1 MKNYYYQ
8 VINPT
13 TKEVINPC
21 YEPRENQDGV
31 EVPFKLLEK
40 GVQIVRVQAKEWNQ
54 IETLEDAMY
63 KLGLD
68 HPLVQVYRNNKY
80 LQEDSVKDVVAYL
93 KLRII
98 TAAINE
104 GWEPKFT
111 NYEIRWFPWFIIYT
125 AEELKELSD
134 EVRKRVVGRDGFY
147 ALYSSAGYASSYS
160 NTYDCV
166 RLAFESEEKAD
177 YAGRK
182 FISIYADYLL
192 PGVDE
197 LPPARCR

>member
-1 MKNYYYQ
+1 MKKFYYQ

-21 YEPRENQDGV
+21 YEPREDQDGV
-31 EVPFKLLEK
+31 AVPFKLLEK
-40 GVQIVRVQAKEWNQ
+40 GVQLRRVQAKEWNQ

-80 LQEDSVKDVVAYL
+80 LQEDSEKDVLAYL

-98 TAAINE
+98 TAAIND
-104 GWEPKFT
+104 GWEPKFI
-111 NYEIRWFPWFIIYT
+111 NDEIRWFPWFYIYT

-134 EVRKRVVGRDGFY
+134 EERKRVVGR
-147 ALYSSAGYASSYS
+147 AGGNAVSYGGLVFSRADSASSYS
-160 NTYDCV
+160 GTYDGV
-166 RLAFESEEKAD
+166 RLAFESKEKAD

-182 FISIYADYLL
+182 FIDIYADYLL
-192 PGVDE
+192 P
-197 LPPARCR
+197 

>member
-1 MKNYYYQ
+1 MKKFYYQ

-21 YEPRENQDGV
+21 YEPREDQDGV
-31 EVPFKLLEK
+31 AVPFKLLEK

-80 LQEDSVKDVVAYL
+80 LQEDSEKDVLAYL

-98 TAAINE
+98 TAAIND
-104 GWEPKFT
+104 GWEPKFQIGKD
-111 NYEIRWFPWFIIYT
+111 EIRWFPWFYIYT

-134 EVRKRVVGRDGFY
+134 EERKRVVGRAHVNAFSYGG
-147 ALYSSAGYASSYS
+147 LVYSFASGASSSSFS
-160 NTYDCV
+160 NGGV

-182 FISIYADYLL
+182 FIDIYADYLL
-192 PGVDE
+192 P
-197 LPPARCR
+197 

>member
-1 MKNYYYQ
+1 MKKFYYQ

-21 YEPRENQDGV
+21 YEPREDQDGV
-31 EVPFKLLEK
+31 AVPFKLLEK
-40 GVQIVRVQAKEWNQ
+40 GVQIVRVQAKEWNK

-80 LQEDSVKDVVAYL
+80 LQEDSEKDVLAYL

-98 TAAINE
+98 TAAIND

-111 NYEIRWFPWFIIYT
+111 NDEIRWFPWFYIYT

-134 EVRKRVVGRDGFY
+134 EERKRVVGRAGSDASSLGGLVCSDAGF
-147 ALYSSAGYASSYS
+147 ASSYS
-160 NTYDCV
+160 GSDGGV

-182 FISIYADYLL
+182 FIDIYADYLL
-192 PGVDE
+192 P
-197 LPPARCR
+197 

>member
-1 MKNYYYQ
+1 MKKFYYQ

-21 YEPRENQDGV
+21 YEPREDQDGV
-31 EVPFKLLEK
+31 AVPFKLLEK

-80 LQEDSVKDVVAYL
+80 LQEDSEKDVLAYL

-98 TAAINE
+98 TAAIND

-111 NYEIRWFPWFIIYT
+111 NDEIRWFPWFYIYT

-134 EVRKRVVGRDGFY
+134 EERKRVVGRANNNAGSNGG
-147 ALYSSAGYASSYS
+147 LVYSNADYASSDS
-160 NTYDCV
+160 DTNDGV
-166 RLAFESEEKAD
+166 RLAFESEEKAH

-182 FISIYADYLL
+182 FIDIYADYLL
-192 PGVDE
+192 P
-197 LPPARCR
+197 

>member
-1 MKNYYYQ
+1 MKKFYYQ

-21 YEPRENQDGV
+21 YEPREDQDGV
-31 EVPFKLLEK
+31 AVPFKLLEK

-80 LQEDSVKDVVAYL
+80 LQEDSEKDVLAYL

-98 TAAINE
+98 TAAIND

-111 NYEIRWFPWFIIYT
+111 NDEIRWFPWFYIYT

-134 EVRKRVVGRDGFY
+134 EERKRVVGRAVSY
-147 ALYSSAGYASSYS
+147 ANSNGGLVYSLAYVASSVS
-160 NTYDCV
+160 GAADGV

-182 FISIYADYLL
+182 FIDIYADYLL
-192 PGVDE
+192 P
-197 LPPARCR
+197 

>member
-1 MKNYYYQ
+1 MKKFYYQ

-21 YEPRENQDGV
+21 YEPREDQDGV
-31 EVPFKLLEK
+31 AVPFKLLEK

-80 LQEDSVKDVVAYL
+80 LQEDSEKDVLAYL

-98 TAAINE
+98 TAAIND

-111 NYEIRWFPWFIIYT
+111 NDELRWFPWFYIYT

-134 EVRKRVVGRDGFY
+134 EEIRRAYNDASYDGG
-147 ALYSSAGYASSYS
+147 LVYSGADYASSDS
-160 NTYDCV
+160 SENDGV

-182 FISIYADYLL
+182 FIDIYADYLL
-192 PGVDE
+192 P
-197 LPPARCR
+197 

>member
-1 MKNYYYQ
+1 MKKFYYQ

-13 TKEVINPC
+13 KKEVINPC
-21 YEPRENQDGV
+21 YEPREDQDGV
-31 EVPFKLLEK
+31 AVPFKLLEK
-40 GVQIVRVQAKEWNQ
+40 GVQIVRVQTKEWNQ

-80 LQEDSVKDVVAYL
+80 LQEDSEKDVLAYL

-98 TAAINE
+98 TTAIND

-111 NYEIRWFPWFIIYT
+111 NDEIRWFPWFYIYT

-134 EVRKRVVGRDGFY
+134 EERRRVVGRAY
-147 ALYSSAGYASSYS
+147 INAGSHGGLVCSHANYASSHSY
-160 NTYDCV
+160 TLDGV

-182 FISIYADYLL
+182 FIDIYADYML
-192 PGVDE
+192 P
-197 LPPARCR
+197 

>member
-1 MKNYYYQ
+1 MKKFYYQ

-21 YEPRENQDGV
+21 YEPREDQDGV
-31 EVPFKLLEK
+31 AVPFKLLEK

-80 LQEDSVKDVVAYL
+80 LQEDSEKDVLAYL

-98 TAAINE
+98 TAAIND

-111 NYEIRWFPWFIIYT
+111 NNEIRWFPWFYIYT

-134 EVRKRVVGRDGFY
+134 EERKRVVGR
-147 ALYSSAGYASSYS
+147 ASYSAFSSGGLVYSHAGNASSVS
-160 NTYDCV
+160 GTLGGV

-182 FISIYADYLL
+182 FIDIYADYLL
-192 PGVDE
+192 P
-197 LPPARCR
+197 

>member
-1 MKNYYYQ
+1 MKKFIYQ

-13 TKEVINPC
+13 TEEVINPC
-21 YEPRENQDGV
+21 YEPGEDQDSV
-31 EVPFKLLEK
+31 SVSFKLLEK
-40 GVQIVRVQAKEWNQ
+40 GVQIVRVQTKEWNQ

-68 HPLVQVYRNNKY
+68 DPLVQVYRNNKY
-80 LQEDSVKDVVAYL
+80 LQEDSEKDVLAYL

-98 TAAINE
+98 TAAIND

-111 NYEIRWFPWFIIYT
+111 EDEIRWFPWFYIYT

-134 EVRKRVVGRDGFY
+134 EERKRVVGRANFNANSNGG
-147 ALYSSAGYASSYS
+147 LVSSGANVASSYLFS
-160 NTYDCV
+160 GDGV

-182 FISIYADYLL
+182 FIDIYADYLL
-192 PGVDE
+192 P
-197 LPPARCR
+197 

>member
-1 MKNYYYQ
+1 MKKFYYQ

-13 TKEVINPC
+13 KKEVINPC
-21 YEPRENQDGV
+21 YEPREDQDGV
-31 EVPFKLLEK
+31 AVPFKLLEK
-40 GVQIVRVQAKEWNQ
+40 GVQIVRVQTKEWNQ

-80 LQEDSVKDVVAYL
+80 LQEDSEKDVLAYL
-93 KLRII
+93 KLRMI
-98 TAAINE
+98 TTAIND

-111 NYEIRWFPWFIIYT
+111 NDEIRWFPWFYIYT

-134 EVRKRVVGRDGFY
+134 EERRRVVGRAGY
-147 ALYSSAGYASSYS
+147 NAYSHGGLVCSHANYASSHSY
-160 NTYDCV
+160 TLDGV

-182 FISIYADYLL
+182 FIDIYADYML
-192 PGVDE
+192 P
-197 LPPARCR
+197 

>member
-1 MKNYYYQ
+1 MKKFYYQ

-21 YEPRENQDGV
+21 YEPREDQDGV
-31 EVPFKLLEK
+31 AVPFKLLEK

-80 LQEDSVKDVVAYL
+80 LQEDSEKDVLAYL

-98 TAAINE
+98 TAAIND

-111 NYEIRWFPWFIIYT
+111 NDEIRWFPWFYIYT

-134 EVRKRVVGRDGFY
+134 EERKRVVGRADFDANSLGGLVCSL
-147 ALYSSAGYASSYS
+147 ADAASSFSYS
-160 NTYDCV
+160 LVGV

-182 FISIYADYLL
+182 FIDIYADYLL
-192 PGVDE
+192 P
-197 LPPARCR
+197 

>member
-1 MKNYYYQ
+1 MKKFYYQ

-21 YEPRENQDGV
+21 YEPREDQDGMA
-31 EVPFKLLEK
+31 VPFKLLEK
-40 GVQIVRVQAKEWNQ
+40 GVQIVRVQAKEWKQ

-80 LQEDSVKDVVAYL
+80 LQEDSEKDVLAYL

-98 TAAINE
+98 TAAIND

-111 NYEIRWFPWFIIYT
+111 NDEIRWFPWFYIYT

-134 EVRKRVVGRDGFY
+134 EERKRVVGRAGGNASSDGG
-147 ALYSSAGYASSYS
+147 LVCSAASYASSGS
-160 NTYDCV
+160 GSDGGV

-182 FISIYADYLL
+182 FVDIYADYLL
-192 PGVDE
+192 P
-197 LPPARCR
+197 

>member
-1 MKNYYYQ
+1 MKKFYYQ

-21 YEPRENQDGV
+21 YEPREDQDGV
-31 EVPFKLLEK
+31 AVSFKLLEK

-68 HPLVQVYRNNKY
+68 DPLVQVYRNNKY
-80 LQEDSVKDVVAYL
+80 LQEDSEKDVLAYL

-98 TAAINE
+98 TAAIND

-111 NYEIRWFPWFIIYT
+111 EDERRWFPWFYIYT
-125 AEELKELSD
+125 AVELKELSD
-134 EVRKRVVGRDGFY
+134 EERKRVVGRASSNANAHGGIVF
-147 ALYSSAGYASSYS
+147 ASAGSASSFS
-160 NTYDCV
+160 FTNAGV

-182 FISIYADYLL
+182 FIDIYADYLL
-192 PGVDE
+192 P
-197 LPPARCR
+197 

>member
-1 MKNYYYQ
+1 MKKFYYQ
-8 VINPT
+8 V
-13 TKEVINPC
+13 
-21 YEPRENQDGV
+21 
-31 EVPFKLLEK
+31 
-40 GVQIVRVQAKEWNQ
+40 KEWNQ

-80 LQEDSVKDVVAYL
+80 LQEDSEKDVLAYL

-98 TAAINE
+98 TAAIND

-111 NYEIRWFPWFIIYT
+111 NDEKRWFPWFFIYT

-134 EVRKRVVGRDGFY
+134 DERKRVVGRAGFNAFPDGGLVF
-147 ALYSSAGYASSYS
+147 SYPYFTCS
-160 NTYDCV
+160 GSVVNGNV
-166 RLAFESEEKAD
+166 RLAFESEEKAV

-182 FISIYADYLL
+182 FIDIYADYLL
-192 PGVDE
+192 PW
-197 LPPARCR
+197 

>member
-1 MKNYYYQ
+1 MKKFYYQ

-21 YEPRENQDGV
+21 YEPREGQDGV
-31 EVPFKLLEK
+31 AVPFKLLEK

-80 LQEDSVKDVVAYL
+80 LQEYSEKDVLAFL

-98 TAAINE
+98 TAAIND

-111 NYEIRWFPWFIIYT
+111 NDEKRWFPCFYIYT

-134 EVRKRVVGRDGFY
+134 VERKRVDGHANFN
-147 ALYSSAGYASSYS
+147 ANSSGGLVFSSANDASSNSY
-160 NTYDCV
+160 TVVGV
-166 RLAFESEEKAD
+166 RLAFESEEKAL

-182 FISIYADYLL
+182 FLAIYADYLL
-192 PGVDE
+192 P
-197 LPPARCR
+197 

>member
-1 MKNYYYQ
+1 MKKFYYQ

-21 YEPRENQDGV
+21 YEPREDQDGV
-31 EVPFKLLEK
+31 AVPFKLLEK

-80 LQEDSVKDVVAYL
+80 LQEDSEKDVLAYL

-98 TAAINE
+98 TAAIND

-111 NYEIRWFPWFIIYT
+111 NEEIRWFQWFYIYT
-125 AEELKELSD
+125 AEELKKLSD
-134 EVRKRVVGRDGFY
+134 EERKRVVGRAYGDADSDGG
-147 ALYSSAGYASSYS
+147 LVYSGAYSASSGSY
-160 NTYDCV
+160 TAGGV

-182 FISIYADYLL
+182 FIDIYADYLL
-192 PGVDE
+192 P
-197 LPPARCR
+197 

>member
-1 MKNYYYQ
+1 MKKFYYQ
-8 VINPT
+8 VINPI

-21 YEPRENQDGV
+21 YEPREDQDGV
-31 EVPFKLLEK
+31 AVPFKLLEK

-80 LQEDSVKDVVAYL
+80 LQEDSEKDVLAYL

-98 TAAINE
+98 TAAIND

-111 NYEIRWFPWFIIYT
+111 NDEIRWFPWFYIYT

-134 EVRKRVVGRDGFY
+134 EERRRVVGRANNFASSNGG
-147 ALYSSAGYASSYS
+147 LVYSDAYYASSAS
-160 NTYDCV
+160 DTYDGV

-182 FISIYADYLL
+182 FIDIYADYLL
-192 PGVDE
+192 P
-197 LPPARCR
+197 

>member
-1 MKNYYYQ
+1 MKKFYYQ
-8 VINPT
+8 VINPI

-21 YEPRENQDGV
+21 YEPREDQDGV
-31 EVPFKLLEK
+31 AVPFKLLEK

-80 LQEDSVKDVVAYL
+80 LQEDSEKDVLAYL

-98 TAAINE
+98 TAAIND

-111 NYEIRWFPWFIIYT
+111 NDEIRWFPWFYIYT
-125 AEELKELSD
+125 AEEPKELSD
-134 EVRKRVVGRDGFY
+134 EERKRVVGRAVNNAYSDGGLVCAY
-147 ALYSSAGYASSYS
+147 TNAGSANSCTFTG
-160 NTYDCV
+160 V

-182 FISIYADYLL
+182 FIDIYADYLL
-192 PGVDE
+192 P
-197 LPPARCR
+197 

>member
-1 MKNYYYQ
+1 MKKFYYQ
-8 VINPT
+8 VINPI

-21 YEPRENQDGV
+21 YEPREDQDGV
-31 EVPFKLLEK
+31 AVPFKLLEK

-80 LQEDSVKDVVAYL
+80 LQEDSEKDVLAYL

-98 TAAINE
+98 TAAIND

-111 NYEIRWFPWFIIYT
+111 NDEIRWFPWFYIYT

-134 EVRKRVVGRDGFY
+134 EERRRVVGRAYNLACSVGG
-147 ALYSSAGYASSYS
+147 LVYSDANSASSYS
-160 NTYDCV
+160 YAVDGV

-182 FISIYADYLL
+182 FIDIYADYLL
-192 PGVDE
+192 P
-197 LPPARCR
+197 

>member
-1 MKNYYYQ
+1 MKKFYYQ

-13 TKEVINPC
+13 TKEVISPC
-21 YEPRENQDGV
+21 YEPRGNQDCV

-54 IETLEDAMY
+54 IETLEDAMC

-68 HPLVQVYRNNKY
+68 HPLVQAYRNNKY
-80 LQEDSVKDVVAYL
+80 LQEDSEKDVLAYL

-98 TAAINE
+98 TAAIND
-104 GWEPKFT
+104 GWDPKFT
-111 NYEIRWFPWFIIYT
+111 NDEIRWFPWFIIYT

-134 EVRKRVVGRDGFY
+134 EERKRVVGRAGFY
-147 ALYSSAGYASSYS
+147 ALYSSAGYASSFS
-160 NTYDCV
+160 NTYECV
-166 RLAFESEEKAD
+166 RLAFESEEKAV

-182 FISIYADYLL
+182 FLAVYADYLL
-192 PGVDE
+192 P
-197 LPPARCR
+197 

>member
-1 MKNYYYQ
+1 MKKFYYQ

-21 YEPRENQDGV
+21 YEPREDQDGV
-31 EVPFKLLEK
+31 AVPFKLLEK

-68 HPLVQVYRNNKY
+68 DPLVQVYRNNKY
-80 LQEDSVKDVVAYL
+80 LQEDSEKDVLAYL

-98 TAAINE
+98 TAAIND

-111 NYEIRWFPWFIIYT
+111 EDEIRWFPWFYIYT

-134 EVRKRVVGRDGFY
+134 EERKRVVGRAGYNASSDGG
-147 ALYSSAGYASSYS
+147 LLSSSAGSASSYS
-160 NTYDCV
+160 GTKFGV

-182 FISIYADYLL
+182 FIDIYADYLL
-192 PGVDE
+192 P
-197 LPPARCR
+197 

>member
-1 MKNYYYQ
+1 MKKFYYQ
-8 VINPT
+8 VM
-13 TKEVINPC
+13 
-21 YEPRENQDGV
+21 
-31 EVPFKLLEK
+31 
-40 GVQIVRVQAKEWNQ
+40 QAKEWNQ
-54 IETLEDAMY
+54 IKTLEDAMY

-80 LQEDSVKDVVAYL
+80 LQEDSEKDVLAYL

-98 TAAINE
+98 TAAIND

-111 NYEIRWFPWFIIYT
+111 DDEIRWFPWFYILK

-134 EVRKRVVGRDGFY
+134 EERKRVVGR
-147 ALYSSAGYASSYS
+147 AGLFASSFGGLVYS
-160 NTYDCV
+160 GAVDAASYSYTYDGV

-182 FISIYADYLL
+182 FIAIYADYLL
-192 PGVDE
+192 P
-197 LPPARCR
+197 

>member
-1 MKNYYYQ
+1 MKKFYYQ

-21 YEPRENQDGV
+21 YEPREDQDGV
-31 EVPFKLLEK
+31 AVPFKMLEK
-40 GVQIVRVQAKEWNQ
+40 GVQVVRVQAKEWNK

-68 HPLVQVYRNNKY
+68 DPRVQVYRNNKY
-80 LQEDSVKDVVAYL
+80 LQEKSEKDVLAYL

-98 TAAINE
+98 TAAIND

-111 NYEIRWFPWFIIYT
+111 KDEIRWFPWFYIYT
-125 AEELKELSD
+125 AEELNEMSD
-134 EVRKRVVGRDGFY
+134 EDRKRVVGRAHNNASSDGG
-147 ALYSSAGYASSYS
+147 LVYSSAAYASSNS
-160 NTYDCV
+160 STVDGV
-166 RLAFESEEKAD
+166 RLAFESEEKAE

-182 FISIYADYLL
+182 FIDIYADYLL
-192 PGVDE
+192 P
-197 LPPARCR
+197 

>member
-1 MKNYYYQ
+1 MKKFYYQ

-13 TKEVINPC
+13 TKEVINQC
-21 YEPRENQDGV
+21 YEPGEDQDSV
-31 EVPFKLLEK
+31 SVSFKLLEK
-40 GVQIVRVQAKEWNQ
+40 GVQIVRVQAKEWNK

-68 HPLVQVYRNNKY
+68 DPLVEVYRNNKY
-80 LQEDSVKDVVAYL
+80 LQQDSEKDVLAYL

-98 TAAINE
+98 TAAIND

-111 NYEIRWFPWFIIYT
+111 KDELRWYPWFYFYT
-125 AEELKELSD
+125 AEDLKKLSD
-134 EVRKRVVGRDGFY
+134 EDRKRVVGRAGSVAGSNGGLVCSY
-147 ALYSSAGYASSYS
+147 ALYASSCS
-160 NTYDCV
+160 NAFGGV

-182 FISIYADYLL
+182 FIDIYADYLL
-192 PGVDE
+192 P
-197 LPPARCR
+197 

>member
-1 MKNYYYQ
+1 MKKFYYQ

-21 YEPRENQDGV
+21 YEPREDQDGV
-31 EVPFKLLEK
+31 AVPFKLLEK

-80 LQEDSVKDVVAYL
+80 LQEDSEKDVLAYL

-98 TAAINE
+98 TAAIND

-111 NYEIRWFPWFIIYT
+111 NDEIRWFPWFYIYT

-134 EVRKRVVGRDGFY
+134 EERKRVVGRAENNANSNGG
-147 ALYSSAGYASSYS
+147 LVYSNANNASSNS
-160 NTYDCV
+160 NTNDGV
-166 RLAFESEEKAD
+166 RLAIK
-177 YAGRK
+177 Y
-182 FISIYADYLL
+182 
-192 PGVDE
+192 
-197 LPPARCR
+197 